1 MGLGWSGSRAVSRR
15 VGLGARIAGD
25 VHFPR
30 LKLSGL
36 VAFGIAIAVFCP
48 NVFGGTA
55 TAASPPL
62 VVPTEYPTIQ
72 AAIDAADPG
81 DTVRIRAGTY
91 TEQVEVTKD
100 LKIQG
105 AGMDA
110 TVIRAPAALV
120 PGQLGFPT
128 IVEIY
133 DGAAVSMSRLTVAGP
148 GAVCGAVDE
157 NGDPVP
163 LLRAGVQ
170 VHSEAH
176 LDFGH
181 AAVRD
186 IHNTPMAQC
195 RNTGAGIAVL
205 DLAPGAPTASANIH
219 HAEVTDYGAVGVI
232 ARGAGSSAN
241 VTHSL
246 VAGPGHEGG
255 VPTTGINLFG
265 GAVGSIAHNT
275 VSGNICP
282 DGMPEDCGPDFFS
295 QTQHAGIVAGGAGPG
310 TVVTH
315 NRVIGNQ
322 VGLLLLESDEISHNV
337 AIDNDFFGI
346 VLAGVDTG
354 QFTLEHERIQGGGGG
369 ISVVPFVDMTVNLE
383 QLKFSGLSGPAVEV
397 LECVGATATVIG
409 GPEPV
414 AGVCPP

>member
-1 MGLGWSGSRAVSRR
+1 MAKRFRYVFASTLAVAALAW
-15 VGLGARIAGD
+15 G
-25 VHFPR
+25 
-30 LKLSGL
+30 
-36 VAFGIAIAVFCP
+36 
-48 NVFGGTA
+48 VFGGTA
-55 TAASPPL
+55 AASSPL
-62 VVPTEYPTIQ
+62 VVPTDYPKIQ

-81 DTVRIRAGTY
+81 DTVRVHAGTY
-91 TEQVEVTKD
+91 TEQIAITKD
-100 LKIQG
+100 LQIEG
-105 AGMDA
+105 DGMDA
-110 TVIRAPAALV
+110 TIIRAPATLA
-120 PGQLGFPT
+120 PGQLGLPT

-157 NGDPVP
+157 NGDPIP

-195 RNTGAGIAVL
+195 PHFGAGIAVL
-205 DLAPGAPTASANIH
+205 DLAPGAPMASANIH
-219 HAEVTDYGAVGVI
+219 HAEVTDYGGFGVI

-255 VPTTGINLFG
+255 VPTTGIGLVR
-265 GAVGSIAHNT
+265 GAVGRIAHNT

-295 QTQHAGIVAGGAGPG
+295 QIQHSGILAGGGGPG

-315 NRVIGNQ
+315 NRVVGNQ
-322 VGLLLLESDEISHNV
+322 IGLYLSEADEISHNV
-337 AIDNDFFGI
+337 AVDNDYFGI
-346 VLAGVDTG
+346 GLVGVDTG
-354 QFTLEHERIQGGGGG
+354 QFTLEHELVQGGGGG
-369 ISVVPFVDMTVNLE
+369 IWVVPLVDMTVNLKKVE
-383 QLKFSGLSGPAVEV
+383 LSGLSGPAVEV

-414 AGVCPP
+414 AGVCPF

>member
-1 MGLGWSGSRAVSRR
+1 MRLDWSESPLSASRP
-15 VGLGARIAGD
+15 GPGARIAAR
-25 VHFPR
+25 VHSPR
-30 LKLSGL
+30 LKPSRLA
-36 VAFGIAIAVFCP
+36 AFAAAIAMSSAA
-48 NVFGGTA
+48 FGGTA
-55 TAASPPL
+55 TAASSPL
-62 VVPTEYPTIQ
+62 VVPTDYPTIQ

-81 DTVRIRAGTY
+81 DTIRVRAGTY
-91 TEQVEVTKD
+91 TEQIVITKD
-100 LKIQG
+100 LQIRG

-110 TVIRAPAALV
+110 TVIRAPAALA
-120 PGQLGFPT
+120 PGQLPFAT

-133 DGAAVSMSRLTVAGP
+133 GGAAVSMSRLTVAGP

-157 NGDPVP
+157 NGDPVR

-170 VHSEAH
+170 VHEAH

-219 HAEVTDYGAVGVI
+219 HAEVTDYGAVGVV

-255 VPTTGINLFG
+255 VPTTGINLTG
-265 GAVGSIAHNT
+265 GAVGRIAHNT

-315 NRVIGNQ
+315 NRVIGNM

-337 AIDNDFFGI
+337 AIDNEFFGI
-346 VLAGVDTG
+346 LLAGVDTG

-369 ISVVPFVDMTVNLE
+369 ISVVPFVDTTVNLE
-383 QLKFSGLSGPAVEV
+383 HLKLSDLSGPAVEV
-397 LECVGATATVIG
+397 MECVGATATVIG

-414 AGVCPP
+414 AGVCPF

>member
-1 MGLGWSGSRAVSRR
+1 MSKVRCRLLSTAALAVG
-15 VGLGARIAGD
+15 VAAWLALALPHAAGAA
-25 VHFPR
+25 VTFAAAAEFP
-30 LKLSGL
+30 
-36 VAFGIAIAVFCP
+36 
-48 NVFGGTA
+48 T

-81 DTVRIRAGTY
+81 DTVRVRAGTY

-120 PGQLGFPT
+120 PGPNGFPF

-133 DGAAVSMSRLTVAGP
+133 DGAAVSMSQLTVAGP
-148 GAVCGAVDE
+148 GAVACDAVDE
-157 NGDPVP
+157 NGDPIP
-163 LLRAGVQ
+163 RLRGGIH
-170 VHSEAH
+170 VHGEAH
-176 LDFGH
+176 LDFGY

-186 IHNTPMAQC
+186 IHDTPMMALC
-195 RNTGAGIAVL
+195 PNSGVGIVVGAP
-205 DLAPGAPTASANIH
+205 APGATPTAGANIH
-219 HAEVTDYGAVGVI
+219 HAEVTNYQRLGVI
-232 ARGAGSSAN
+232 ALGAGSRAN

-246 VAGPGHEGG
+246 VVGPGHEGG
-255 VPTTGINLFG
+255 VPTTGIALVG
-265 GAVGSIAHNT
+265 GAVGRIAHNT

-282 DGMPEDCGPDFFS
+282 DDLPEDCGPDFFS
-295 QTQHAGIVAGGAGPG
+295 QIQYSGILAGGSGPG

-322 VGLLLLESDEISHNV
+322 IGLTLLESDEISHNV

-346 VLAGVDTG
+346 GLIGVDTG

-369 ISVVPFVDMTVNLE
+369 IWVVPLVDMTVNLKNVK
-383 QLKFSGLSGPAVEV
+383 LSSLSGPAVEV

-409 GPEPV
+409 GREPV
-414 AGVCPP
+414 AGVCPF